1 MKYTTLTIKFDRNG
15 EVRRVIGNVGRTRRA
30 KAAAVLWSN
39 QKIEPTFWYKL
50 RRFIHSVVEYFNE
63 CINDAA
69 RIARST
75 DVPAS
80 GVPVIGLLEDRV

>member
-1 MKYTTLTIKFDRNG
+1 MKKSTIKVKINSNG
-15 EVRRVIGNVGRTRRA
+15 EITRIIGNVGQTRMNR
-30 KAAAVLWSN
+30 AAAVLWSN

-50 RRFIHSVVEYFNE
+50 RRFIPRVVEYFNE